1 MIKKRK
7 KFDEGGVVDK
17 AYDLLTGKDTRS
29 VMEKPARNDMTDAQY
44 RRERARAQALET
56 SAPESMFMGPARG
69 AQLALTASPK
79 ELAKRAVAYGASS
92 GVRGVE
98 GRILD
103 NALKNELQG
112 ASSMKDSFDFDADRK
127 ERRKSKKMKSGGTA
141 SSRGDGCACRG
152 KTKGR
157 MV

>member
-1 MIKKRK
+1 MKKRK

-44 RRERARAQALET
+44 RRERTRAQALET
-56 SAPESMFMGPARG
+56 SAPESMLMGPARG
-69 AQLALTASPK
+69 AQLALTRSPK
-79 ELAKRAVAYGASS
+79 ELAKRAIAYGASS

-98 GRILD
+98 GQILD
-103 NALKNELQG
+103 NALKNELRGG
-112 ASSMKDSFDFDADRK
+112 ASVKDYYNFDEDRK
-127 ERRKSKKMKSGGTA
+127 ERRKNKKMKSGGTA
-141 SSRGDGCACRG
+141 SSRGDGIATKG
-152 KTKGR
+152 KTRGR